1 MTPRTGTPTLTG
13 LALVLALSGALVL
26 ASASS
31 ASAAV
36 TQPGDGAVYT
46 SESTTIPIRADYGPS
61 GSREASTLT
70 LTSPAGGAVVVDSG
84 QPTRLEG
91 GQLAYDLSLDCWTFP
106 SAQCSG
112 RRPAPNGT
120 WSVEQS
126 GGSRVGF
133 TVRIAPQRPHGV
145 AAAARSARE
154 VEVSWQRGAEPDL
167 TGFAVFEGEAVV
179 KDSLGLGVCDGATC
193 RTVIDYGA
201 ERPGRHSYVV
211 RSYRSTGPGSSETL
225 GSPDSESASATLTAS
240 PPPPSAAPAPGEPGP
255 DASPGA
261 APGAGGSGSSG
272 PGTASPG
279 SGTGPGSAPGPGTP
293 STGSSPGS
301 SPAPA
306 GAGANAGTG
315 AGSPVLAA
323 PGSSLAQRRAFSSGF
338 AAFGP
343 ELGVPKL
350 PPLPQGQ
357 APSVATP
364 LPDGTFKPTLGFQDQ
379 VVKERVEARGPA
391 ARVNTAVENVL
402 DSDQLVRSTAGALL
416 LLLAG
421 AHLRRW
427 IAAAP
432 KQ

>member
-1 MTPRTGTPTLTG
+1 MTPRRGARALTG
-13 LALVLALSGALVL
+13 LALVLPLSGALVL
-26 ASASS
+26 AGAPA

-61 GSREASTLT
+61 GSSEASTLT
-70 LTSPAGGAVVVDSG
+70 LTSPAGGGVVVDSG

-106 SAQCSG
+106 SARCSG

-120 WSVEQS
+120 WFVEQS
-126 GGSRVGF
+126 GGSRIGF
-133 TVRIAPQRPHGV
+133 TVRIAPRRPQGV
-145 AAAARSARE
+145 AAVARSARE

-167 TGFAVFEGEAVV
+167 TGFAVFEGEAAV

-201 ERPGRHSYVV
+201 ERPGQHSYVV
-211 RSYRSTGPGSSETL
+211 RSYRSTAPGSSETL
-225 GSPDSESASATLTAS
+225 ASPDSEPASATLTATPP
-240 PPPPSAAPAPGEPGP
+240 PPPPSAEPAPGEPGP

-279 SGTGPGSAPGPGTP
+279 SGTGSGSAPGPGTTP
-293 STGSSPGS
+293 TGSSPGT
-301 SPAPA
+301 SPAL
-306 GAGANAGTG
+306 G

-323 PGSSLAQRRAFSSGF
+323 PGSPAALAQRRAFSSGF

-343 ELGVPKL
+343 KLGVPKL
-350 PPLPQGQ
+350 PPLPQTQGQ
-357 APSVATP
+357 APSLAAP
-364 LPDGTFKPTLGFQDQ
+364 LPDGTFEPTLGFQDQ
-379 VVKERVEARGPA
+379 VVQERVESQGPA
-391 ARVNTAVENVL
+391 RRVTTVLESAL

-432 KQ
+432 KE